1 MDQQT
6 PNDEGTAVPTP
17 PTGMSPEGSAPTA
30 DPKVEAKSA
39 EVLFAEEALGREF
52 TSKEDAQKTLVN
64 LNRLVGDQ
72 TVSKQRKALE
82 TLAEKSGLTVEELVE
97 VAASGEIDAPQAM
110 AEMPVETPSVR
121 TLPDANTSRLVRVEV
136 TAFTKDNPEAALV
149 KDALFAKALS
159 TGKSVDDVWASEFA
173 PLIETGKKIG
183 AKKLQQN
190 LEGQPVKATSTA
202 SEETDTKV
210 DFSGLNPTTGKRWTA
225 GEMERFI
232 GYAAPSNRL

>member
-1 MDQQT
+1 M
-6 PNDEGTAVPTP
+6 PTP
-17 PTGMSPEGSAPTA
+17 PAGMSPEGSAPSA
-30 DPKVEAKSA
+30 DPIVEAKSA
-39 EVLFAEEALGREF
+39 EVLFAEQALGREF
-52 TSKEDAQKTLVN
+52 SSKEDAQKTLIN

-82 TLAEKSGLTVEELVE
+82 SLAEKSGLTVEELVE
-97 VAASGEIDAPQAM
+97 VAASGEIDTPQAT
-110 AEMPVETPSVR
+110 EGTLETPVETPRR
-121 TLPDANTSRLVRVEV
+121 TIPDANTARLVRVEV
-136 TAFTKDNPEAALV
+136 SAFMKDNPEAALV

-159 TGKSVDDVWASEFA
+159 SGKSVDDVWNGEFA

-210 DFSGLNPTTGKRWTA
+210 NFSGLNPTTGKRWTA
-225 GEMERFI
+225 TEMEQYI
-232 GYAAPSNRL
+232 GYAPPSNRL